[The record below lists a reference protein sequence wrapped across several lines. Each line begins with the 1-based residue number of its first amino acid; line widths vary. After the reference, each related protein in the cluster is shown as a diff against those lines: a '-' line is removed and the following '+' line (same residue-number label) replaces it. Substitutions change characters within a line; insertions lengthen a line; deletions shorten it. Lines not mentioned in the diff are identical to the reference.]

1 MFIPFAGPFLPVSG
15 HVGTPASY
23 AGLLPPSLARRLL
36 GLRDAGRMTKSRFR
50 SAEPGPPPGWLPRA
64 RPAREGSVSGSP
76 GDLVSNACYLDIRC
90 ARLPTALWTVPENL
104 KDGINGY
111 KVQGWKRF
119 EREPRRYLVLE
130 GPLKRSFI
138 NRGSID
144 ASTPRKVFHLPRM
157 PFSRDGKR
165 QI

>member
-1 MFIPFAGPFLPVSG
+1 MTSLA
-15 HVGTPASY
+15 TPAIWIY
-23 AGLLPPSLARRLL
+23 TLCP
-36 GLRDAGRMTKSRFR
+36 
-50 SAEPGPPPGWLPRA
+50 
-64 RPAREGSVSGSP
+64 
-76 GDLVSNACYLDIRC
+76 
-90 ARLPTALWTVPENL
+90 LPTALWTVPENL
-104 KDGINGY
+104 KDGINDY
-111 KVQGWKRF
+111 KVEGWKRF

-157 PFSRDGKR
+157 LFSRDGKR